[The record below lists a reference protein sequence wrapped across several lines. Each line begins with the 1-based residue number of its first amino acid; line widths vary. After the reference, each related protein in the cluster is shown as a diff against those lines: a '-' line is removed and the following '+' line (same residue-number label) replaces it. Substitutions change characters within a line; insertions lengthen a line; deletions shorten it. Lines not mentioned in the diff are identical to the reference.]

1 MTQTIIWTIAIL
13 TLLGV
18 VLAVVLYLVA
28 KKFKVEEDPRI
39 DEVEKVLPG
48 ANCGGCG
55 HAGCRAFAQSCVEA
69 PNLDNNFCPVG
80 GNDVMQK
87 VASVLGLEVA
97 AKEPMVAV
105 VRCNGT
111 CEMRP
116 RTNEYGGYNSCRVK
130 AALYSGDTGCA
141 FGCLGCGD
149 CVAACQFGAISMDPA
164 TGLPVVDE
172 EKCTACGAC
181 VKACPKSIIEL
192 RNKGRRNMRV
202 FVSCVNKDKGAVAR
216 KACSAACI
224 GCGKCAKVCP
234 FDAITV
240 ENNLAYID
248 FAKCKLCK
256 KCVAECPTG
265 AIHAVNFPVVNKPA
279 ASAAPVQAAVT
290 AKEAQPADQP
300 KAKEE

>member
-149 CVAACQFGAISMDPA
+149 CVAACQFGAMSIGPGGTA
-164 TGLPVVDE
+164 VVDPD
-172 EKCTACGAC
+172 KCTACMAC
-181 VKACPKSIIEL
+181 AAACPRHLITS
-192 RNKGRRNMRV
+192 V
-202 FVSCVNKDKGAVAR
+202 PVSKKVHVGCANQDKG
-216 KACSAACI
+216 KAAMSVCSTSCI
-224 GCGKCAKVCP
+224 GCGLCQKECKKDAIHVVNGVAVIDYDKCVGCKLCTKVCP
-234 FDAITV
+234 RDAI
-240 ENNLAYID
+240 L
-248 FAKCKLCK
+248 
-256 KCVAECPTG
+256 
-265 AIHAVNFPVVNKPA
+265 PA
-279 ASAAPVQAAVT
+279 ATAEEKEKYKAIKKAPA
-290 AKEAQPADQP
+290 E
-300 KAKEE
+300 KAKAAAEAKAAETAGK

>member
-1 MTQTIIWTIAIL
+1 MTTTIIWTIAIL
-13 TLLGV
+13 TLLGA

-28 KKFKVEEDPRI
+28 AKFKVEEDSRI
-39 DEVEKVLPG
+39 DDVEKVLPG

-55 HAGCRAFAQSCVEA
+55 HAGCRAFAKSCVEA

-80 GNDVMQK
+80 GNETMKK
-87 VASVLGLEVA
+87 VAAVLGMEV
-97 AKEPMVAV
+97 KEKAPMVAA

-111 CEMRP
+111 CANRP
-116 RTNEYGGYNSCRVK
+116 RVNDYGGYSSCRVK
-130 AALYSGDTGCA
+130 AALYSGDTGCS

-149 CVAACQFGAISMDPA
+149 CVAACQFGAIKMNPE
-164 TGLPVVDE
+164 TGLPEVDE

-181 VKACPKSIIEL
+181 VKACPKNVIEL
-192 RNKGRRNMRV
+192 RNKGPRGMRV
-202 FVSCVNKDKGAVAR
+202 YVSCINKDKGAVAR

-234 FDAITV
+234 HGAITV

-248 FAKCKLCK
+248 FTKCKLCK

-265 AIHAVNFPVVNKPA
+265 AIHAVNFPVVKPK
-279 ASAAPVQAAVT
+279 PVT
-290 AKEAQPADQP
+290 N
-300 KAKEE
+300 EE

>member
-149 CVAACQFGAISMDPA
+149 CKAVCPENAIEVTGRLAQVDPDRC
-164 TGLPVVDE
+164 VS
-172 EKCTACGAC
+172 CGAC
-181 VKACPKSIIEL
+181 ITTCPKGIID
-192 RNKGRRNMRV
+192 RIPSSAPV
-202 FVSCVNKDKGAVAR
+202 YV
-216 KACSAACI
+216 ACSSKCKGKEVMGVCKVGCIACGI
-224 GCGKCAKVCP
+224 CAKVCP
-234 FDAITV
+234 HGAITMKDNLPEIDYTKCTGCLTCV
-240 ENNLAYID
+240 E
-248 FAKCKLCK
+248 KCPRHIIISRKV
-256 KCVAECPTG
+256 VAEETP
-265 AIHAVNFPVVNKPA
+265 
-279 ASAAPVQAAVT
+279 SAPEVT
-290 AKEAQPADQP
+290 A
-300 KAKEE
+300 